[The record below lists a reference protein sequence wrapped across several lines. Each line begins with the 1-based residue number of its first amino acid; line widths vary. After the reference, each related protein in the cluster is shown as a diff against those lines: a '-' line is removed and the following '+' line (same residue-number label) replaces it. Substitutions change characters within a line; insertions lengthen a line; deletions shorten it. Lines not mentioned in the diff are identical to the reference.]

1 MGGGKGR
8 GEAVGDGEKER
19 GIGGE
24 MGGDVGEKR
33 GTLREIK
40 GNDKEGKSGGITTE
54 EKERKRLRRDNG
66 EQTIMGG

>member
-1 MGGGKGR
+1 
-8 GEAVGDGEKER
+8 
-19 GIGGE
+19 